1 METKYNYIH
10 IMKKG
15 FLLFLL
21 IIATAFFLFAKKKRS
36 QHKMTLSGIYTLLEQ
51 MNNSHLMFVSYPKTK
66 ITIDEQK
73 STIHCYV
80 GCNSIAG
87 QFKTK
92 GNTIAPLHLSVTEM
106 TCPELTDDLEE
117 KFISNLNLINRFTFS
132 EGQLYLYNKDQLLI
146 VLKKKS

>member
-1 METKYNYIH
+1 MRFKYIYIH
-10 IMKKG
+10 TMKKG
-15 FLLFLL
+15 FLLLLFFVTTTFL
-21 IIATAFFLFAKKKRS
+21 LFAKKKGI
-36 QHKMTLSGIYTLLEQ
+36 QHKTQLSGIYTLLEQ
-51 MNNSHLMFVSYPKTK
+51 MNNSHLMFVSFSKTK
-66 ITIDEQK
+66 ITIDEHK
-73 STIHCYV
+73 YSINCYV

-106 TCPELTDDLEE
+106 ICPELTDDLEE

-132 EGQLYLYNKDQLLI
+132 AGQLYLYNKDQLLI